1 MNWLRHSLIVAHLD
15 LRRVTRKT
23 LDRSRPWPL
32 VLYILMVGLATLGG
46 GYLAYRAG
54 TDLRTDGPFAEI
66 AAMPDLRGLVGIFW
80 VVIVLGAFVVR
91 SVGLRGSVDATG
103 GLLAEVETRTVAVGL
118 VVADV
123 VYGLAWF
130 GPPAVAIGL
139 GFALGAEN
147 VASAVLAPVA
157 AVAFVLGAVAVGLPA
172 GIALRH
178 AISRYAFIARF
189 KNPLIIL
196 ILGGYMAA
204 IMTGL
209 LNELMAVI
217 TDPMGRSPM
226 GWFADLVLLGAPGLA
241 TSETNAVLVV
251 VVSGLV
257 FPFGLAVTVWLAG
270 VHWFSD
276 PVNLDPD
283 DHVVEPTATVVGS
296 EAGPVE
302 GLLERLFGRPR
313 AALVVL
319 AYRRTVR
326 APMKLL
332 YALIPLLMLSGAVPL
347 IVELG
352 EIPRFLVVPLLL
364 AIVWGAGTLFVL
376 NPLGDQGNVLPAT
389 LLSGL
394 SGREFVGAHVI
405 AGLLVAL
412 PVGVAVTALAVM
424 FSPLSTGA
432 ALLVVLA
439 SPVLILLGSVAASGL
454 GMAFPRFSAV
464 VINQSTKTVVPSK
477 LAFLSYTLYLGL
489 TAVAGASVFNEVVAE
504 LTAVM
509 VSGLLPFGLA
519 ISVETLR
526 IVATVTLVPLAL
538 APFAGA
544 VYAIRRYDRYTVE

>member
-1 MNWLRHSLIVAHLD
+1 MTVRTSLRETFRNAQEGR
-15 LRRVTRKT
+15 LRM
-23 LDRSRPWPL
+23 PWRL
-32 VLYILMVGLATLGG
+32 VL
-46 GYLAYRAG
+46 
-54 TDLRTDGPFAEI
+54 
-66 AAMPDLRGLVGIFW
+66 GLVVFS
-80 VVIVLGAFVVR
+80 VVMVIVGALMNLLLSLVGVDPFDPGLDEFTGFENSLNAFVLGASALVALWPIGRYVDRRTLADF
-91 SVGLRGSVDATG
+91 GLGIDRDWWVD
-103 GLLAEVETRTVAVGL
+103 
-118 VVADV
+118 
-123 VYGLAWF
+123 F
-130 GPPAVAIGL
+130 GL

-157 AVAFVLGAVAVGLPA
+157 AVAFVLSAVAVGLPA

-189 KNPLIIL
+189 KNALIIL
-196 ILGGYMAA
+196 IIGGYMVA

-209 LNELMAVI
+209 LNELMAVV
-217 TDPMGRSPM
+217 TDPMGRSPT

-352 EIPRFLVVPLLL
+352 EIPRVLVVPLLL